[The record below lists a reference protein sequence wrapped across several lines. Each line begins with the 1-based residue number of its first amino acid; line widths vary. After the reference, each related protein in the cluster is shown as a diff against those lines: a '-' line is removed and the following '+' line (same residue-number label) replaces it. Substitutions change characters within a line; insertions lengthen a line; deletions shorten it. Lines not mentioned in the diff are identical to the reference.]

1 MKIKYKL
8 HASLLAKVRKLYLAS
23 LSIILR
29 GPVLSCSTEG
39 VGVPSYYILRGSG
52 VEGCSTEGVGVP
64 DYYTF
69 VYCKIP
75 ESINTKETLP
85 KFSIISRVSQI

>member
-39 VGVPSYYILRGSG
+39 VGVPSYYIYCVVPVLRVAPPKGSA
-52 VEGCSTEGVGVP
+52 
-64 DYYTF
+64 YL
-69 VYCKIP
+69 IIILL
-75 ESINTKETLP
+75 SIV
-85 KFSIISRVSQI
+85 KFRSQ